1 MSSRSRKGCVFLGV
15 IDLIAQKTDGK
26 NFKTYKYSFDSIGV
40 PSFDYDDNNFIEWK
54 RIGENSKL
62 SNIKDLR
69 KIAKRIEGQKPLFT
83 YFLDGSRRV
92 FKVDDI
98 SYENQVFP
106 IVAGQIGVGCC
117 KRENKKLSSILLNKK
132 YVIAIPDMALD
143 GSWNKEIKLNALL
156 DEVNDYIYNGKL
168 NLKFTDIK
176 TYNCKK
182 NKDDKL
188 ENRGIAVIQDLMID
202 EEKRAVVELASKNY
216 LNYENFLLKDGSL
229 EYKTMSNGNFRELRK
244 IKDNYRWVVGVSKS
258 FNPEKCIDKSGKNN
272 SNMIANLK
280 QFCRTPVYRY
290 QSTLFEGVEF
300 GIWYVRIREKKY
312 SNNPFDGVL
321 KIEKILITE
330 DEIENGLDSELVDLI
345 TANIIN
351 ERNPVCYGIDKRWS
365 NHLYPVFLTESYIK
379 SKYISNDLFLNI
391 F

>member
-1 MSSRSRKGCVFLGV
+1 MGV
-15 IDLIAQKTDGK
+15 IDLIAQKTNGK

-40 PSFDYDDNNFIEWK
+40 PTFDYDDNDLIEWK
-54 RIGENSKL
+54 KIGEDSKL
-62 SNIKDLR
+62 SNIKDLEQ
-69 KIAKRIEGQKPLFT
+69 KAKRIKNEKPLFT

-106 IVAGQIGVGCC
+106 IIAGQIGVGCC
-117 KRENKKLSSILLNKK
+117 KRENKNLSNVLLNKK
-132 YVIAIPDMALD
+132 YIIAIPDMALD
-143 GSWNKEIKLNALL
+143 SSWKKEIILKALL
-156 DEVNDYIYNGKL
+156 DDVNECLLNSKL
-168 NLKFTDIK
+168 NIKFTDIK

-182 NKDDKL
+182 NQEDKF
-188 ENRGIAVIQDLMID
+188 ENRGIAVIQDLMVD
-202 EEKRAVVELASKNY
+202 EEKGAVVELFSKNY
-216 LNYENFLLKDGSL
+216 INHENYLLKDGSL
-229 EYKTMSNGNFRELRK
+229 EYRTMATGNYRELKK
-244 IKDNYRWVVGVSKS
+244 IKNSYRWVVGVSKS
-258 FNPEKCIDKSGKNN
+258 FNPEKCIDKFGRNN

-290 QSTLFEGVEF
+290 KSTLFDGVEF

-312 SNNPFDGVL
+312 LNNPFDGVL
-321 KIEKILITE
+321 KLEKILVTE
-330 DEIENGLDSELVDLI
+330 SEIESGLQTEEVDLI

-351 ERNPVCYGIDKRWS
+351 ERNPVCYGVDKRWS